1 MNPFVKYV
9 HQYLRGEVDVY
20 KNPYNDSRKPL
31 NGRQAATYTARI
43 LNRKFLHNLMR
54 EYGPR
59 TSFDI
64 HGHINY
70 SCNYDHSS
78 NSVVIK
84 VGNAK
89 KYRTGVA
96 SHIHHLLTTV
106 AQVTN
111 GLVVGSLVV
120 HTSDDAVTSRGRPI
134 RKDMESYVDFE
145 IHIDI
150 DQLFG
155 EIEPS
160 KDMKDQHTSISTLSL
175 EDAFKIL
182 NDEYKR
188 LSGDF
193 ENITKEID
201 DLTTKQKAV
210 QEKLMEFKSKYT
222 NFGE

>member
-1 MNPFVKYV
+1 MNSFVKYV

-20 KNPYNDSRKPL
+20 KNPYNDNRKPL
-31 NGRQAATYTARI
+31 KGRQAATYTARI
-43 LNRKFLHNLMR
+43 LNKKFLHNLMR

-59 TSFDI
+59 TSFDVY
-64 HGHINY
+64 GHINY

-84 VGNAK
+84 VGNTK
-89 KYRTGVA
+89 KDRTGVA

-120 HTSDDAVTSRGRPI
+120 HTSGDWHRHQI

-145 IHIDI
+145 IHLDI

-155 EIEPS
+155 AIEPS
-160 KDMKDQHTSISTLSL
+160 QDMKEPHISVSTPSI
-175 EDAFKIL
+175 EDAFKVL
-182 NDEYKR
+182 NDEYNR
-188 LSGDF
+188 LSG
-193 ENITKEID
+193 ELSSISKEID
-201 DLTTKQKAV
+201 VLTTKEKV
-210 QEKLMEFKSKYT
+210 LKEKLMEFKSKYT

>member
-20 KNPYNDSRKPL
+20 KNPYNYVRKPL

-64 HGHINY
+64 YGHINY
-70 SCNYDHSS
+70 SCDYNCSS

-84 VGNAK
+84 VGNTK

-120 HTSDDAVTSRGRPI
+120 HTSDDAVTSRGLPI

-145 IHIDI
+145 IHLDLG
-150 DQLFG
+150 QLFG
-155 EIEPS
+155 AIEPS
-160 KDMKDQHTSISTLSL
+160 KDMKEQHTSIPTLPL

-188 LSGDF
+188 LSCDF

-201 DLTTKQKAV
+201 VLTTKQKV
-210 QEKLMEFKSKYT
+210 VHEKLMEFKSKYT